1 MGPLVSRATARQP
14 PLLCEVASECMR
26 TARLSGCLP
35 NGMVY
40 EGFGMQASEP
50 STAVSPAPPTSYP
63 TRPAAGLH
71 LSQPLPARRGSGGV
85 GPHPVDRGARPMR
98 VECPDGAGEAV
109 PPRALLRRDAR
120 LPPRG
125 VTAAR
130 ALRDEC
136 CRRGAL
142 ARSWAA
148 APVASFCRTR
158 FERWMCG
165 DAGLLCAAPGRVPDT
180 REATRKAWPLLYFTV

>member
-1 MGPLVSRATARQP
+1 MGPFVSRATAGG
-14 PLLCEVASECMR
+14 LCEVASECMR

-40 EGFGMQASEP
+40 EGFGMQATEP
-50 STAVSPAPPTSYP
+50 STVSPAPPTSSP
-63 TRPAAGLH
+63 TPPAAGLH

-85 GPHPVDRGARPMR
+85 GPHPVDCGARPMR

-125 VTAAR
+125 GAAPR
-130 ALRDEC
+130 ALREEC

-148 APVASFCRTR
+148 APVASFCHTR

-165 DAGLLCAAPGRVPDT
+165 DAGLLCASPGRVPDKEA
-180 REATRKAWPLLYFTV
+180 RERPSL

>member
-1 MGPLVSRATARQP
+1 MGPLVSRAIAHSRACFAR
-14 PLLCEVASECMR
+14 S
-26 TARLSGCLP
+26 RLSACERRGSVGACPTGWCTRASACRRQSLP
-35 NGMVY
+35 
-40 EGFGMQASEP
+40 QSLPRLPHHLP
-50 STAVSPAPPTSYP
+50 S
-63 TRPAAGLH
+63 PAAGLH

-130 ALRDEC
+130 ALREEC

-165 DAGLLCAAPGRVPDT
+165 DAGLLCATPGRVPDKRGVT
-180 REATRKAWPLLYFTV
+180 KGPIHRCTMVRT